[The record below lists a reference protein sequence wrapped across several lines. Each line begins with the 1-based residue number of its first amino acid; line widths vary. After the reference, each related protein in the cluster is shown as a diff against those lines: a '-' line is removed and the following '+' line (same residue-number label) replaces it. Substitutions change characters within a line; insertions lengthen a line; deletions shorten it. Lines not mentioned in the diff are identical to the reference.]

1 MNRNQVITYRVFL
14 NKKNEILKMKC
25 KNRAFLVEIMVI
37 VSDLNGFLFGSL
49 ILNRLLLQSEIL
61 TKKIRLNWIYQK

>member
-1 MNRNQVITYRVFL
+1 MNRTQVITYRVFL
-14 NKKNEILKMKC
+14 NKKNEILKMQC
-25 KNRAFLVEIMVI
+25 KNRAFLVEIMLI